1 MQSTIIFSGL
11 TYVLLPLAIAFPV
24 LALLYY
30 LKKN

>member
-1 MQSTIIFSGL
+1 MQSTVFFSGL
-11 TYVLLPLAIAFPV
+11 SYVLLPVAIAFPV